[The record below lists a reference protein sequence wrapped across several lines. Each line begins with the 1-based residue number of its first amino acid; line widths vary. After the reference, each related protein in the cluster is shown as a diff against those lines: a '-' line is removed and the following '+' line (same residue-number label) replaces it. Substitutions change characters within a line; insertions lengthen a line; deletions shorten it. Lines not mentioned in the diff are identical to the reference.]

1 MTHFRDGEGA
11 LSLNLR
17 MYDATIG
24 RWNGVDALAEER
36 NWLST
41 FQYTQNNPILRVDPD
56 GNLDG
61 DYFAWDGTYL
71 GNDGKDDNKIYRTDK
86 KNFQQRKQ
94 SGGTEGFAREVGNK
108 ADFIALVATVHAETN
123 GSEGRVAVAYNERR
137 GVAHATLNNNEASN
151 KRARK
156 YGRGT
161 ETISETAG
169 RIANVHSDGNPRTNE
184 ITDKGFSDWNKD
196 SDIKLSAKA
205 AIHAMVGLGESGRD
219 NTGGAHGW
227 DGISDFQ
234 KQYKVRTT

>member
-1 MTHFRDGEGA
+1 M
-11 LSLNLR
+11 S
-17 MYDATIG
+17 
-24 RWNGVDALAEER
+24 NGVKWYCPDVFEF
-36 NWLST
+36 ST
-41 FQYTQNNPILRVDPD
+41 MPNLTLR
-56 GNLDG
+56 
-61 DYFAWDGTYL
+61 L
-71 GNDGKDDNKIYRTDK
+71 GIYK
-86 KNFQQRKQ
+86 C
-94 SGGTEGFAREVGNK
+94 
-108 ADFIALVATVHAETN
+108 
-123 GSEGRVAVAYNERR
+123 
-137 GVAHATLNNNEASN
+137 N